1 MKSDSVTIPHL
12 CIDYPVAL
20 DDGDTEKAITLFNI
34 SSGEYEYESLGGIV
48 QVIQRANRRFLSVSE
63 LFHVK
68 SNTELTRAT
77 DDDEEPVLSRAKVY
91 LCIVIVRSLSRL

>member
-12 CIDYPVAL
+12 CIDYPVVL

-34 SSGEYEYESLGGIV
+34 SSGELKFESLGGIV
-48 QVIQRANRRFLSVSE
+48 QVIQRAHRRFLSVPE

-68 SNTELTRAT
+68 SDTEFTRAT
-77 DDDEEPVLSRAKVY
+77 DDDQEPVLSRAKV
-91 LCIVIVRSLSRL
+91 SF